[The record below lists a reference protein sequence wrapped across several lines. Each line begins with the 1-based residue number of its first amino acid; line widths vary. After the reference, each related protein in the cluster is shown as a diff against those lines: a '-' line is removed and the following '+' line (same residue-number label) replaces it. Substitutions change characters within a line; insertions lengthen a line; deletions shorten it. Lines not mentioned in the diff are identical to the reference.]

1 MHRRLLSEDDVKHLP
16 PCTSASQHGLMNFG
30 FHDFG
35 QFAQVLEC
43 RLELGT
49 IIDIGVTSHEFA
61 DAAHHRAQLG
71 QMGDRAMST
80 FGQIDDILTVEQT
93 FDKAVQFLKTYQPV
107 VPEIGGSRIHR
118 YAGQPEWVAALL
130 VLSQA
135 IPKAIDQSSDQFV
148 SFVHVMGWTPPV
160 FRAP

>member
-1 MHRRLLSEDDVKHLP
+1 M
-16 PCTSASQHGLMNFG
+16 
-30 FHDFG
+30 
-35 QFAQVLEC
+35 
-43 RLELGT
+43 
-49 IIDIGVTSHEFA
+49 A
-61 DAAHHRAQLG
+61 DALDFAKGVAHDVGVPPVAQAWRLVQRPG
-71 QMGDRAMST
+71 AWL
-80 FGQIDDILTVEQT
+80 GQIDDILTVEQT